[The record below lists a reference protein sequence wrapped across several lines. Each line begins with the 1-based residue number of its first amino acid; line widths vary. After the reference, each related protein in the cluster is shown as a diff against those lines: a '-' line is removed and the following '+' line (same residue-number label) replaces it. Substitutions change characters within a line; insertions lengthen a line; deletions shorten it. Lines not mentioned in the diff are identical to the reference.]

1 MAGDV
6 VTIDLDHDLSDEEIE
21 AGEKYANELVWKN
34 APVRIFN
41 VDASELPN
49 LPLRKKKEKLH
60 GEVRIVEVED
70 GDHTEMCTC
79 CGTHFMST
87 APVGLIKVL
96 EHARYKSG
104 CRITFACGVLAL
116 EHFTK
121 ENAELRRT
129 AAALSVKPDGVFDAL
144 ARKEEQ
150 VQGLNQKLREKNA
163 QLAKLYSEKLH
174 AEAQENFIA
183 AYLPVD
189 FDACKTIA
197 ETLCADD
204 TFSAVLFCNESDR
217 LRYIC
222 ARGKNGALD
231 CRAAAQKINAL
242 LGAKGGG
249 SPVTSQG
256 SCPKTAETEQKLR
269 EILSEPLQNLN

>member
-1 MAGDV
+1 M
-6 VTIDLDHDLSDEEIE
+6 
-21 AGEKYANELVWKN
+21 
-34 APVRIFN
+34 
-41 VDASELPN
+41 
-49 LPLRKKKEKLH
+49 
-60 GEVRIVEVED
+60 
-70 GDHTEMCTC
+70 
-79 CGTHFMST
+79 
-87 APVGLIKVL
+87 
-96 EHARYKSG
+96 
-104 CRITFACGVLAL
+104 
-116 EHFTK
+116 
-121 ENAELRRT
+121 
-129 AAALSVKPDGVFDAL
+129 
-144 ARKEEQ
+144 
-150 VQGLNQKLREKNA
+150 
-163 QLAKLYSEKLH
+163 
-174 AEAQENFIA
+174 
-183 AYLPVD
+183 PVD

-204 TFSAVLFCNESDR
+204 KFSAVLFCNESDR

>member
-1 MAGDV
+1 M
-6 VTIDLDHDLSDEEIE
+6 TIDLDHDLSDEEIE

-49 LPLRKKKEKLH
+49 LPLRKKNEKLH

-96 EHARYKSG
+96 EHMRYKSG

-129 AAALSVKPDGVFDAL
+129 CAFRKAGRRVRR
-144 ARKEEQ
+144 ARP
-150 VQGLNQKLREKNA
+150 QGRTGAGPEPEAPREKRA
-163 QLAKLYSEKLH
+163 
-174 AEAQENFIA
+174 
-183 AYLPVD
+183 
-189 FDACKTIA
+189 ACKIVQRKA
-197 ETLCADD
+197 A
-204 TFSAVLFCNESDR
+204 
-217 LRYIC
+217 
-222 ARGKNGALD
+222 
-231 CRAAAQKINAL
+231 CRSTGEFHCGIPA
-242 LGAKGGG
+242 G
-249 SPVTSQG
+249 
-256 SCPKTAETEQKLR
+256 R
-269 EILSEPLQNLN
+269 F

>member
-1 MAGDV
+1 
-6 VTIDLDHDLSDEEIE
+6 
-21 AGEKYANELVWKN
+21 
-34 APVRIFN
+34 
-41 VDASELPN
+41 
-49 LPLRKKKEKLH
+49 
-60 GEVRIVEVED
+60 
-70 GDHTEMCTC
+70 
-79 CGTHFMST
+79 MST

-96 EHARYKSG
+96 EHMRYKSG

-204 TFSAVLFCNESDR
+204 KFSAVLFCNESDR

-222 ARGKNGALD
+222 ARQKR
-231 CRAAAQKINAL
+231 RARLPRRRTENQRFARRKRRWQPRDIARL
-242 LGAKGGG
+242 L
-249 SPVTSQG
+249 P
-256 SCPKTAETEQKLR
+256 
-269 EILSEPLQNLN
+269 QNS

>member
-1 MAGDV
+1 M
-6 VTIDLDHDLSDEEIE
+6 
-21 AGEKYANELVWKN
+21 
-34 APVRIFN
+34 
-41 VDASELPN
+41 
-49 LPLRKKKEKLH
+49 
-60 GEVRIVEVED
+60 
-70 GDHTEMCTC
+70 
-79 CGTHFMST
+79 
-87 APVGLIKVL
+87 
-96 EHARYKSG
+96 RYKSG

-204 TFSAVLFCNESDR
+204 KFSAVLFCNESTV
-217 LRYIC
+217 C
-222 ARGKNGALD
+222 AIFA
-231 CRAAAQKINAL
+231 RAAKTARSTAAPPHRKSTLCSAQKAV
-242 LGAKGGG
+242 AA
-249 SPVTSQG
+249 P
-256 SCPKTAETEQKLR
+256 
-269 EILSEPLQNLN
+269 

>member
-1 MAGDV
+1 MPRE
-6 VTIDLDHDLSDEEIE
+6 IFCSFRLNECIKYLLSI
-21 AGEKYANELVWKN
+21 LL
-34 APVRIFN
+34 IFN
-41 VDASELPN
+41 SNIGNRGAS
-49 LPLRKKKEKLH
+49 
-60 GEVRIVEVED
+60 
-70 GDHTEMCTC
+70 
-79 CGTHFMST
+79 
-87 APVGLIKVL
+87 
-96 EHARYKSG
+96 
-104 CRITFACGVLAL
+104 
-116 EHFTK
+116 
-121 ENAELRRT
+121 
-129 AAALSVKPDGVFDAL
+129 
-144 ARKEEQ
+144 
-150 VQGLNQKLREKNA
+150 GLNQKLREKNA

-183 AYLPVD
+183 AYLSVD

-204 TFSAVLFCNESDR
+204 NFSAVLFCNESDR

-231 CRAAAQKINAL
+231 CRTVAQKINAL

-269 EILSEPLQNLN
+269 EILSEPVQKLN

>member
-1 MAGDV
+1 M
-6 VTIDLDHDLSDEEIE
+6 
-21 AGEKYANELVWKN
+21 
-34 APVRIFN
+34 
-41 VDASELPN
+41 
-49 LPLRKKKEKLH
+49 
-60 GEVRIVEVED
+60 EVED

-96 EHARYKSG
+96 EHVRYKSG

-174 AEAQENFIA
+174 AEAQENFHCGIPA
-183 AYLPVD
+183 GR
-189 FDACKTIA
+189 F
-197 ETLCADD
+197 
-204 TFSAVLFCNESDR
+204 
-217 LRYIC
+217 
-222 ARGKNGALD
+222 
-231 CRAAAQKINAL
+231 
-242 LGAKGGG
+242 
-249 SPVTSQG
+249 
-256 SCPKTAETEQKLR
+256 
-269 EILSEPLQNLN
+269 

>member
-1 MAGDV
+1 M
-6 VTIDLDHDLSDEEIE
+6 
-21 AGEKYANELVWKN
+21 
-34 APVRIFN
+34 
-41 VDASELPN
+41 
-49 LPLRKKKEKLH
+49 
-60 GEVRIVEVED
+60 
-70 GDHTEMCTC
+70 
-79 CGTHFMST
+79 
-87 APVGLIKVL
+87 
-96 EHARYKSG
+96 
-104 CRITFACGVLAL
+104 
-116 EHFTK
+116 
-121 ENAELRRT
+121 
-129 AAALSVKPDGVFDAL
+129 
-144 ARKEEQ
+144 
-150 VQGLNQKLREKNA
+150 QGLNQKLREKNA

-197 ETLCADD
+197 ETFCADD
-204 TFSAVLFCNESDR
+204 NFSAVLFCNESDR